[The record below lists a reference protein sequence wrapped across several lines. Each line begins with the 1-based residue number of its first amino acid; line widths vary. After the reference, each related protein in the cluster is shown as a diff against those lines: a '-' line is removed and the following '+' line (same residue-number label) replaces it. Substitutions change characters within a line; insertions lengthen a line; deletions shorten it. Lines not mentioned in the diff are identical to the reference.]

1 MQSLKRA
8 LGSFGEHIASLGLW
22 LAAAAL
28 LIIVALNGFN
38 IVLRYFFLDALSW
51 AEEAMNYLMVFSVYA
66 GAVSVAWR
74 QAHIR
79 IDALLNFAPLRY
91 RRIANVASTLIAVAI
106 LIPVTIASY
115 DVVRQLFQFDQ
126 RSDAMHLP
134 MWIPQ
139 SVVPAALLLIIL
151 MSLARIWLYEPVQDS
166 AEAQLA
172 ETENL

>member
-8 LGSFGEHIASLGLW
+8 VQGFGDHVASLGLW

-28 LIIVALNGFN
+28 LVIVALNGCN

-51 AEEAMNYLMVFSVYA
+51 AEEAMNYLMIFSVYA

-79 IDALLNFAPLRY
+79 IDAFLNLAPLRY
-91 RRIANVASTLIAVAI
+91 RRVANVASTLVLVAI
-106 LIPVTIASY
+106 LIPVTMASY
-115 DVVRQLFQFDQ
+115 QVVKQLFQFDQ

-139 SVVPAALLLIIL
+139 SIVPAALLLIVV
-151 MSLARIWLYEPVQDS
+151 MSLLRIWLYEPVQDS
-166 AEAQLA
+166 AEAQLSEA
-172 ETENL
+172 ENL

>member
-8 LGSFGEHIASLGLW
+8 LQGLGDGTASLGLW

-28 LIIVALNGFN
+28 LVIVTINALN
-38 IVLRYFFLDALSW
+38 IVLRYFFFDALSW
-51 AEEAMNYLMVFSVYA
+51 AEEAMNYLMVFCVYA
-66 GAVSVAWR
+66 GAVSVAWQ

-79 IDALLNFAPLRY
+79 IDVVLNFTPLPY
-91 RRIANVASTLIAVAI
+91 RRAANAVSTLILVAI
-106 LIPVTIASY
+106 LVPVTVASY

-139 SVVPAALLLIIL
+139 GIVPVALLLIVVMAL
-151 MSLARIWLYEPVQDS
+151 VRIWFYRPEQDS
-166 AEAQLA
+166 IEAQLPRPDIA
-172 ETENL
+172 